1 MIPNKR
7 IVPVKPN
14 LCYKVPEISIK
25 KIAQLMGDTEK
36 MVLNVHNH
44 IMDEKED
51 PAAVINDT
59 LAI

>member
-1 MIPNKR
+1 M
-7 IVPVKPN
+7 VPVKPN

-25 KIAQLMGDTEK
+25 KMAQLMGDTEK
-36 MVLNVHNH
+36 MVLNVYNH

-51 PAAVINDT
+51 PAAVINNT